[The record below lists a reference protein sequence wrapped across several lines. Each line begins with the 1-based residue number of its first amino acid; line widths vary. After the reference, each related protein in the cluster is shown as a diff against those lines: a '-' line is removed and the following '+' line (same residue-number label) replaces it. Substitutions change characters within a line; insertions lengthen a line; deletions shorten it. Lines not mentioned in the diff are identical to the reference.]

1 MEERNM
7 HQITTGNCGLVLDTQ
22 VRSSRATNRH
32 LSSSNKDVEFTGH
45 FILNRYRVDDDG
57 HVCLSPSLPLSE
69 LRDSIAVLTAE
80 LESLLEQAK
89 QRFPETMQTL

>member
-1 MEERNM
+1 M
-7 HQITTGNCGLVLDTQ
+7 HQIKTTGSCGLVLDTE
-22 VRSSRATNRH
+22 VRDRKSGRATVRRF
-32 LSSSNKDVEFTGH
+32 SSPNKPAEFTGH

-69 LRDSIAVLTAE
+69 LRGSIEVLTAE

-89 QRFPETMQTL
+89 QRSPETTRAL